1 MIIDQVI
8 SPVAN
13 TLSQVSG
20 EIVLALMIM
29 GALLLLTVLLSLR
42 QTRNLSK
49 QLKRVQHELK
59 VSGSSMINI
68 GQQLLS
74 LEKKVNQQV
83 LVDPVKHSSDAPIVM
98 NNRDSKRPKGVRQ
111 NDFTLSSVSTV
122 NTLLD
127 EADSIY
133 DEARY
138 YLSKGD
144 DIEKIAKRCNLS
156 HAEVSLLKAL
166 SKKSTGLL

>member
-1 MIIDQVI
+1 MIIDQVV
-8 SPVAN
+8 SPVGDI
-13 TLSQVSG
+13 LSQING
-20 EIVLALMIM
+20 EIMLTLVVM
-29 GALLLLTVLLSLR
+29 GVSLLLTLLLSLR

-59 VSGSSMINI
+59 VSGSSMISI

-74 LEKKVNQQV
+74 LEKKVNQQA
-83 LVDPVKHSSDAPIVM
+83 LLEPVERSTNATIVT
-98 NNRDSKRPKGVRQ
+98 NNIDSERSKGVKES
-111 NDFTLSSVSTV
+111 DFKLSNVSTD

-127 EADSIY
+127 EADLIY
-133 DEARY
+133 EEARY

-144 DIEKIAKRCNLS
+144 DIETIAKRCNLS

-166 SKKSTGLL
+166 SKKPAGSL